1 MVDPYT
7 PHPGGSILGLTFS
20 FQMQMWNRFLLPF
33 WSQVLH
39 SRVFFA
45 NRGSRFRQTAITVNE
60 WKSVKDDAKNGLAK
74 NELFDWLATPSS
86 AAIWIKKRS
95 ASSSAAVSAF
105 WTKLNPQKIVGIK
118 KSIDSDI
125 FVKSWLTSIYSI
137 HQTRPRI
144 NENHFQIHFFN
155 QTEIVWT

>member
-7 PHPGGSILGLTFS
+7 PHPVGLHLRSHFFISNANVKPFFAPILVAS
-20 FQMQMWNRFLLPF
+20 SPF
-33 WSQVLH
+33 P
-39 SRVFFA
+39 RFFA

-144 NENHFQIHFFN
+144 NENHFQIHF
-155 QTEIVWT
+155 